1 MLPVVLLFCPA
12 VAPVTVTE
20 KLQEPPPATDPPLKL
35 IKLPP
40 LVVTVPPPHAELL
53 PLATVKPA
61 GSVSVK
67 LTPVIPSDALVLV
80 MVNVRLVVPPSG
92 MVAAP
97 NDFWMVGA
105 EATVTDALAP
115 VAPVPPLVEPAGV
128 VRLFLTP
135 AVVPVTV
142 TLKVQLPLAAMVAPV
157 STI

>member
-40 LVVTVPPPHAELL
+40 LVVTVPPPHAGLL

-67 LTPVIPSDALVLV
+67 LMPVIPSEALVLV

-92 MVAAP
+92 IVAAP
-97 NDFWMVGA
+97 KDFIIVGA
-105 EATVTDALAP
+105 VATVSEAMPP
-115 VAPVPPLVEPAGV
+115 VAPVPPLVELACV
-128 VRLFLTP
+128 VWLFLTP
-135 AVVPVTV
+135 PVVPVTV
-142 TLKVQLPLAAMVAPV
+142 TLNVQLPPCAIVAPL
-157 STI
+157 S